1 MAIVKLTSAKI
12 SVGII
17 VNYVTQKEKTEDK
30 LISGFNC
37 MPESVLDEFDMVKN
51 KFNKQGGRTYYHMI
65 QSFAVDDD
73 ITPEKAHEIGLQM
86 AEHCFPGYQVLVATH
101 IDRHH
106 THNHFVI
113 NSVNML
119 DGKKMNVAP
128 QDLIAIKNYS
138 NYLCEKNGFK
148 TTEAKTDRNREPR
161 WKFEI
166 KMMAL
171 RMMKESYSMSDFIRK
186 MRLHGIDVKYNPDY
200 KYMTYTDANGHRVR
214 DAKLFDERLLKEN
227 LQTYFWLGGCE
238 SPLAETIE
246 TYETPKSGDCT
257 TGLDN
262 LILDTLA
269 SLPTPEPDF
278 DNYDYYNIDDQVL
291 EVLVLKMRAHG
302 YKVTKSELNKKISYN
317 MPYEQ
322 DREQG
327 LFM

>member
-1 MAIVKLTSAKI
+1 MAIIKLTSGKI

-30 LISGFNC
+30 LISGVNC
-37 MPESVLDEFDMVKN
+37 MPESVLDEFEMTKLKYN
-51 KFNKQGGRTYYHMI
+51 KLGGRTYYHMM

-119 DGKKMNVAP
+119 DGKKMDVAP

-171 RMMKESYSMSDFIRK
+171 RMMKESYSMQDFIEK
-186 MRLHGIDVKYNPDY
+186 MRS
-200 KYMTYTDANGHRVR
+200 
-214 DAKLFDERLLKEN
+214 
-227 LQTYFWLGGCE
+227 
-238 SPLAETIE
+238 SPIARSVS
-246 TYETPKSGDCT
+246 K
-257 TGLDN
+257 
-262 LILDTLA
+262 
-269 SLPTPEPDF
+269 
-278 DNYDYYNIDDQVL
+278 
-291 EVLVLKMRAHG
+291 
-302 YKVTKSELNKKISYN
+302 
-317 MPYEQ
+317 
-322 DREQG
+322 
-327 LFM
+327 

>member
-1 MAIVKLTSAKI
+1 MAIIKLTSGKI

-30 LISGFNC
+30 LISGVNC
-37 MPESVLDEFDMVKN
+37 MPESVLDEFEMTKHKYN
-51 KFNKQGGRTYYHMI
+51 KLGGRTYYHMI
-65 QSFAVDDD
+65 QSLAVDDD

-138 NYLCEKNGFK
+138 NELCEKNGFK
-148 TTEAKTDRNREPR
+148 TTEAKTDRNREPC

-171 RMMKESYSMSDFIRK
+171 RMMRESYSMSDYIDK
-186 MRLHGIDVKYNPDY
+186 MRMHGVEVKYNPNY
-200 KYMTYTDANGHRVR
+200 KYMTYTDADGHRVR

-238 SPLAETIE
+238 SPLAESIE

-262 LILDTLA
+262 LIFDVLGV
-269 SLPTPEPDF
+269 LPTPEPDF
-278 DNYDYYNIDDQVL
+278 DNYDYYDVDDKDL
-291 EVLVLKMRAHG
+291 DILVLKMRAHG
-302 YKVTKSELNKKISYN
+302 IKITKDTLAIQSQFSISAT
-317 MPYEQ
+317 
-322 DREQG
+322 
-327 LFM
+327 

>member
-1 MAIVKLTSAKI
+1 MAIIKLTSGKI

-17 VNYVTQKEKTEDK
+17 VNYVTQKEKTED
-30 LISGFNC
+30 NC
-37 MPESVLDEFDMVKN
+37 MPESVLDEFEMTKLKYN
-51 KFNKQGGRTYYHMI
+51 KLGGRTYYHMI
-65 QSFAVDDD
+65 QSFASDDD
-73 ITPEKAHEIGLQM
+73 ITPEQAHEIGLQM
-86 AEHCFPGYQVLVATH
+86 AEHCFPEYQVLVATH
-101 IDRHH
+101 IDRQH

-113 NSVNML
+113 NSVNMV
-119 DGKKMNVAP
+119 DGNKMNVAP
-128 QDLIAIKNYS
+128 QDLIAIKEYS

-148 TTEAKTDRNREPR
+148 TTEAKTDRNREPH

-166 KMMAL
+166 RMMAL
-171 RMMKESYSMSDFIRK
+171 RMMKESYSMSDFIEK

-200 KYMTYTDANGHRVR
+200 KYMTYTDANDHRVR

-262 LILDTLA
+262 LIFDTLA
-269 SLPTPEPDF
+269 ALTTPEPDF
-278 DNYDYYNIDDQVL
+278 DNYDYYEVEDKVL
-291 EVLVLKMRAHG
+291 DVLVLKMRAHG

-317 MPYEQ
+317 TPYEQ
-322 DREQG
+322 EQEQG